1 MKFLIVIP
9 AHNEEEN
16 ILLCLE
22 SLKNQTFQDFKCV
35 IINDGSIDKT
45 QEIVEDFIKSVTLSG
60 VEALFPAFLI
70 QVSGDVHL
78 CNALLY

>member
-16 ILLCLE
+16 ILLRLE

-35 IINDGSIDKT
+35 IVNDGSTDKT
-45 QEIVEDFIKSVTLSG
+45 QEIVEDFI
-60 VEALFPAFLI
+60 
-70 QVSGDVHL
+70 
-78 CNALLY
+78 

>member
-1 MKFLIVIP
+1 MKFLIIIP

-35 IINDGSIDKT
+35 IVNDGSTDKT

-60 VEALFPAFLI
+60 VEAFF
-70 QVSGDVHL
+70 
-78 CNALLY
+78 N